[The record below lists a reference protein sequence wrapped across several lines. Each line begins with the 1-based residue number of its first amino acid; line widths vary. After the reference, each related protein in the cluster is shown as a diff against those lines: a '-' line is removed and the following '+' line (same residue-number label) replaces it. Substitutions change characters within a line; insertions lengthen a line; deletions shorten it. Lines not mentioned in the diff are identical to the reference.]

1 MYITYDE
8 YISMGGALSE
18 SDFRRAAVRATAEL
32 DSQTF
37 GRLRGDESVST
48 TVKACL
54 VELVDVCAAGF
65 AQYGDAQAAPIAS
78 TSNDG
83 VSVTYAAPSMAD
95 WFAKVYPQRVRGIL
109 QLYLADERNSFGV
122 PLLYRGCGM

>member
-1 MYITYDE
+1 MYITYEE
-8 YISMGGALSE
+8 YVTMGGSLPEA
-18 SDFRRAAVRATAEL
+18 DFRRAATKAVAEL
-32 DSQTF
+32 DYQTF
-37 GRLRGDESVST
+37 GRLRRDESVSV

-54 VELVDVCAAGF
+54 VELIDVCAAGHI
-65 AQYGDAQAAPIAS
+65 QYGDVQAAPIAS

-109 QLYLADERNSFGV
+109 QLYLANERNSFGV
-122 PLLYRGCGM
+122 PLLYRGCSV